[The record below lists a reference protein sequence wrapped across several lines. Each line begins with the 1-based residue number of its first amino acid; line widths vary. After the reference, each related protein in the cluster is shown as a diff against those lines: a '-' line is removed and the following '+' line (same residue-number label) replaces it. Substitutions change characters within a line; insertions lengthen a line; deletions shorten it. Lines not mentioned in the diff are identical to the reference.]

1 MYLIYE
7 YSISVIFKTKKKN
20 RWKNKMK
27 NAFMKKNM
35 TYVVTVSSLDF
46 PGVGTYI
53 KVVNVNSF
61 I

>member
-1 MYLIYE
+1 MTLQL
-7 YSISVIFKTKKKN
+7 N

-27 NAFMKKNM
+27 NAFMKKQQQ
-35 TYVVTVSSLDF
+35 VVTVSSLDF
-46 PGVGTYI
+46 PGVGIYI